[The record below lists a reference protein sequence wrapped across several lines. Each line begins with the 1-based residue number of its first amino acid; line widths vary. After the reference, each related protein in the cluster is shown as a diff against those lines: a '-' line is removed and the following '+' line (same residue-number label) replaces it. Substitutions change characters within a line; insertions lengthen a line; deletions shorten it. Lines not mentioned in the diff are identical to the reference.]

1 MHQDCRALICA
12 LRPHGEHGVIVRV
25 LTRDFG
31 LVAGY
36 VRGGRSRA
44 LRPVLIPGN
53 GVMATWRAK
62 GPGQLAAMTLELAET
77 RAPLIADPLAA
88 AGLDWLCA
96 LIAATLPEEEPH
108 PDIFEAFEGVLAA
121 IAAAPS
127 ARRWAGAI
135 VLFEQLVMQALG
147 YGGVHS
153 ERMADWPSVL
163 AGLSKNGA
171 QLTRNLLID
180 RQRDILPAR
189 DRLVD
194 RFKRA
199 VA

>member
-1 MHQDCRALICA
+1 M
-12 LRPHGEHGVIVRV
+12 IVRV
-25 LTRDFG
+25 LTRDHG

-53 GVMATWRAK
+53 IVMASWRTR
-62 GPGQLAAMTLELAET
+62 GTGQLAAMSLELVET

-88 AGLDWLCA
+88 AGLDWLSA
-96 LIAATLPEEEPH
+96 LIAATLPEEQPH
-108 PDIFEAFEGVLAA
+108 PEIFDALEGVFAA
-121 IAAAPS
+121 ITAAPS

-153 ERMADWPSVL
+153 ERMTDWPSVL
-163 AGLSKNGA
+163 AGLSANGQ
-171 QLTRNLLID
+171 QLTRTLLTD

-189 DRLVD
+189 DRLID